1 MDQLISI
8 NYKCLI
14 RLSNQSN
21 ICTSKCWHSN
31 NCLHFLK
38 NVVRSKSVL
47 FHFHHFCKAGMNI
60 FFCFFHS
67 YIKEFIKSIPTVC
80 TKILAV
86 HFFSHKKTKKNR
98 PVVIKY
104 DCCNLSIW
112 VHRLGGVTGKPFQ
125 TRACTI
131 KHYLFENR
139 QFG

>member
-14 RLSNQSN
+14 GLSNQSN

-47 FHFHHFCKAGMNI
+47 FHFHHFCKAGMII

-67 YIKEFIKSIPTVC
+67 YIKEFIKSIPDCLYKNFSSTFLF
-80 TKILAV
+80 TQKNEKTGQSLLNMIAV
-86 HFFSHKKTKKNR
+86 IYPFEYTARMELLVSLT
-98 PVVIKY
+98 
-104 DCCNLSIW
+104 
-112 VHRLGGVTGKPFQ
+112 RLGPV
-125 TRACTI
+125 
-131 KHYLFENR
+131 L
-139 QFG
+139 